1 MNEKTVSVQL
11 FMPNGGPQPEQLT
24 PIYINHY
31 FIGNFAK
38 QWAMRD
44 GYLPTFLSYENG
56 IIQFKLVTDPR
67 IEGVFW
73 IRLCKFIAYQYK
85 THVALLKDATKFEVE
100 HYMANDIIGFTVDAD
115 DTEKLNE
122 YSDRQKAAYA
132 SLPSSPNLLHKGV
145 IE

>member
-1 MNEKTVSVQL
+1 MDKKTISVPV
-11 FMPNGGPQPEQLT
+11 FMPNGGPQPETLA
-24 PIYINHY
+24 PDAINHY

-44 GYLPTFLSYENG
+44 GYLPSFLSYENG
-56 IIQFKLVTDPR
+56 SIQFKLVTDPR

-85 THVALLKDATKFEVE
+85 TNVALLKDATHFEVE
-100 HYMANDIIGFTVDAD
+100 HYKANDIIGFTVDAD
-115 DTEKLNE
+115 DTDKLVE
-122 YSDRQKAAYA
+122 YSKRQKAAYD
-132 SLPSSPNLLHKGV
+132 SLPTSPNLLHKGR

>member
-1 MNEKTVSVQL
+1 MDEKTVSVQL
-11 FMPNGGPQPEQLT
+11 FMPNGGPQPLQLA
-24 PIYINHY
+24 PDAINHY

-44 GYLPTFLSYENG
+44 GYLPTFLSYEDG
-56 IIQFKLVTDPR
+56 LIQFKLVTDPR

-85 THVALLKDATKFEVE
+85 TNVALLKGATKFEVE

-115 DTEKLNE
+115 DTEKFIE
-122 YSDRQKAAYA
+122 YSERQKAAYA
-132 SLPSSPNLLHKGV
+132 SLPNSPQLSHKGV
-145 IE
+145 I